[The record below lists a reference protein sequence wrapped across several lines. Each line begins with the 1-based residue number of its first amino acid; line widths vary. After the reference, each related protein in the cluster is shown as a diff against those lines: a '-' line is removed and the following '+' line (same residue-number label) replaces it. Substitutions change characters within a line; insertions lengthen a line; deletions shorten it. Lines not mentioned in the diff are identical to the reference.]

1 MLIFSPF
8 SIDQLD
14 KADSPPIPETYIYL
28 LGIQCI
34 VSLCEGFAF
43 LTGPLYTSIVIQK
56 PRAPG
61 DSVNRAPPAL
71 DITALPHDDPQTKQL
86 RLVRG
91 MVENG
96 WPALLAALSFII
108 STNLSD
114 DLFVDILASYQA
126 MTNVSGMLALFT
138 PRDAF
143 FTSLSKFAIPSR
155 VVSSLDSYAEPSTPR
170 TTNVL
175 SENLGLTGPAQ
186 APGLSERNMAC
197 LKVLL
202 SSALFLAGSL
212 GDSWFGILEAL
223 QNADYVLSA
232 KGIQST
238 SGRRNSTFGIGSGG
252 GTSSRSASGTDP
264 AAPGTNPGQSAQQQ
278 GPRHPLLTDLD
289 TDSVQH
295 AIQRLFDASKNL
307 EDPAFQDFVNALC
320 KLSSEMVRMQSD
332 AGKGMLVAEVESA
345 EEPIPSPGLSP
356 VTAAAHRRRVSGI
369 HLPRTLVSC
378 QFNMERELNVQCSNP
393 LAIRRFRYQ

>member
-1 MLIFSPF
+1 MIYLSC

-28 LGIQCI
+28 LGVQCL
-34 VSLCEGFAF
+34 VSLCEGFVF

-56 PRAPG
+56 PRAAG
-61 DSVNRAPPAL
+61 DSVIRAPPAL
-71 DITALPHDDPQTKQL
+71 DLATLPQDDPQTKQL

-96 WPALLAALSFII
+96 WPALLAALSFIV

-114 DLFVDILASYQA
+114 DLFVDVLASYQA
-126 MTNVSGMLALFT
+126 MANVSGMLALST

-170 TTNVL
+170 TTSVL

-232 KGIQST
+232 KGIQAA

-252 GTSSRSASGTDP
+252 GPSSRSTSGTGPAASG
-264 AAPGTNPGQSAQQQ
+264 ANPGQSAQQQ
-278 GPRHPLLTDLD
+278 GPRHSLLSDLD

-307 EDPAFQDFVNALC
+307 EDPAFQDFVGALC
-320 KLSSEMVRMQSD
+320 KLSSEMVGMQSD
-332 AGKGMLVAEVESA
+332 AGKGTLLTEVEST
-345 EEPIPSPGLSP
+345 EELVVPSASLLP

-369 HLPRTLVSC
+369 HLPRTLVSY
-378 QFNMERELNVQCSNP
+378 QFTTKRV
-393 LAIRRFRYQ
+393 